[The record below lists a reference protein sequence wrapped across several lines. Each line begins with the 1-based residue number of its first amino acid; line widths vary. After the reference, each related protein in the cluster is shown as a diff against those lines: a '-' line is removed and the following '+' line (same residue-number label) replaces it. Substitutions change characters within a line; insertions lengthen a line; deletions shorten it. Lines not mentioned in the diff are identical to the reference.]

1 MSLDAVP
8 QRLADAKVLDEEG
21 REVRPGD
28 FWAEKPVVLAFLR
41 HFG

>member
-1 MSLDAVP
+1 MWFDTVP
-8 QRLADAKVLDEEG
+8 QRLADAKVLDEQG
-21 REVRPGD
+21 NEVRLGD